1 MKYYAFASVC
11 YLIVMLLTFFD
22 YSRKS
27 SWFLPISLFFN
38 TCGTLAWFLLVKQL
52 NEQQK
57 ILIHSVYW
65 DFMILVIGYCI
76 PLILFKFNFTYLQII
91 GLIMTIAGML
101 LIKGSQHF

>member
-1 MKYYAFASVC
+1 
-11 YLIVMLLTFFD
+11 MLLTFFD
-22 YSRKS
+22 YSRKA

-38 TCGTLAWFLLVKQL
+38 TCGTIAWFLLVKQL

-91 GLIMTIAGML
+91 GLIMTIVGML